1 MPQSASAERF
11 LQKHHRETAEKYEAL
26 GVNTLVVL
34 ANLGF
39 AVASAC
45 LRTLEDPTLIRA
57 LSYCLVGIA
66 GYQMVVSA
74 LSYIVLAAKKLCCT
88 GWLFGDIRN
97 GQIANGYDQLAR
109 TSTWDKTVERLDRT

>member
-57 LSYCLVGIA
+57 LSYSLVGIA
-66 GYQMVVSA
+66 GYHGSTAVS
-74 LSYIVLAAKKLCCT
+74 LCYDLPHAKT
-88 GWLFGDIRN
+88 
-97 GQIANGYDQLAR
+97 
-109 TSTWDKTVERLDRT
+109 